1 MKTKRP
7 RSQARAQPGPA
18 FWDSSAI
25 IPLCCRQPQSTA
37 ARQSARVY
45 DTQIVWWGTSI
56 EAFSGICRLT
66 REGGL
71 TAKESQTAV
80 KALESL
86 RHKWS
91 EILPSD
97 EVRQTAER
105 LLGAHPLRAADAI
118 QLAAALVW
126 CGGYSGGH
134 AFICADIRLS
144 DAANKEGF
152 NVIRL

>member
-1 MKTKRP
+1 MKTKKP
-7 RSQARAQPGPA
+7 RSPARAQPTPA

-25 IPLCCRQPQSTA
+25 IPLCCQQPQSTA
-37 ARQSARVY
+37 ARQSARIY

-56 EAFSGICRLT
+56 EAFSGIYRLT

-71 TAKESQTAV
+71 TAKDSQTAV

-86 RHKWS
+86 RRKWN

-97 EVRQTAER
+97 EVRQNAER
-105 LLGAHPLRAADAI
+105 LLRTHPLRAADAL
-118 QLAAALVW
+118 QLASALVW
-126 CGGYSGGH
+126 CGNYPNGR
-134 AFICADIRLS
+134 AFICADTRLS
-144 DAANKEGF
+144 DAADKEGF